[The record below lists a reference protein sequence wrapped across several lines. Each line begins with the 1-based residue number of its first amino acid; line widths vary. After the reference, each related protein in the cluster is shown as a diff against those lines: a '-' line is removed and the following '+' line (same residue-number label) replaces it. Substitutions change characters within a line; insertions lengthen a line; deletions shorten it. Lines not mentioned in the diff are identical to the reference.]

1 MSATLD
7 TEKADVLTGLL
18 RREGGR
24 YTTRRTIHKDLLPA
38 YGGKK
43 VITKAL
49 GTSDPAEAKR
59 RHVALWAA
67 LDREFAEVRAAM
79 AAAAAKAPTVEA
91 KAAAK
96 PIDIDAYAA
105 RALVG
110 LRKKRAE
117 YLAAGRLEDFNLEAR
132 EGLETYQAILNGG
145 DDLGLSLPEAEGMR
159 AATLAILTGEGAA
172 ALAAAPAV
180 KPTASGGPRVPLA
193 DVLDKWKAERT
204 PQPRTVRDLTR
215 TVKRFEAVVGKL
227 AVQDVTKQHVI
238 AFKDALLSEGKS
250 PGNINVIIPFLG
262 TLFNYA
268 VDNDLIPANPAKGIK
283 VADKRRAK
291 DKRLHFD
298 RDELKAMFSGPV
310 HTDGA
315 RPVGGGGEAAYWL
328 PLLALYTG
336 ARQTELGQL
345 HPDDVYEEAYLD
357 EEGGEHSAWVMRFAE
372 NEERGQKVKT
382 EGSER
387 RVPIHSDLI
396 ALGFLKV
403 VAAAKAERRARI
415 FHKINPTA
423 EGELMG
429 NWSKWFSRYLRKVCG
444 VADDR
449 VVFHSFR
456 HSFKHYARACRLDK
470 AVNDAIT
477 GHETGETGDDYGPA
491 YPLHPL
497 VEGMARYR
505 VPGFTLPPPPT
516 SLR

>member
-7 TEKADVLTGLL
+7 TEKADVLTGLI
-18 RREGGR
+18 RRDGGR
-24 YTTRRTIHKDLLPA
+24 YSTRRIIPLDLRPA
-38 YGGKK
+38 YGGKREI
-43 VITKAL
+43 VKAL
-49 GTSDPAEAKR
+49 GTADPAEAKR
-59 RHVALWAA
+59 LHVALWAA
-67 LDREFAEVRAAM
+67 QDREFAGARAAM
-79 AAAAAKAPTVEA
+79 AAAEKTPAVET
-91 KAAAK
+91 KAAK

-117 YLAAGRLEDFNLEAR
+117 YLAAGRLENFNLEAR
-132 EGLETYQAILNGG
+132 EGLEIYQAILDGG
-145 DDLGLSLPEAEGMR
+145 DDLDLSLSEAEGMR
-159 AATLAILTGEGAA
+159 VATLAILTGEGAA

-238 AFKDALLSEGKS
+238 AFKDALLSEGKT

-268 VDNDLIPANPAKGIK
+268 VDNDLIPASPAKGIK
-283 VADKRRAK
+283 VVDKRRAK
-291 DKRLHFD
+291 DKRLHYD
-298 RDELKAMFSGPV
+298 RDELKAVFNGPV
-310 HTDGA
+310 HMDGA

-357 EEGGEHSAWVMRFAE
+357 EEGGEHSAWVIRFAE
-372 NEERGQKVKT
+372 NEKRGQKVKT

-387 RVPIHSDLI
+387 RIPIHSDLI
-396 ALGFLKV
+396 GLGFLKV
-403 VAAAKAERRARI
+403 AAAAKAERRERI

-429 NWSKWFSRYLRKVCG
+429 NWSKWFGRYLRKVCG
-444 VADDR
+444 VADER

-456 HSFKHYARACRLDK
+456 HSFKHYARNCRLDK
-470 AVNDAIT
+470 EVHAEIT
-477 GHETGETGDDYGPA
+477 GHESGDTGDDYGGLA

-505 VPGFTLPPPPT
+505 VPGFILPPPPS

>member
-1 MSATLD
+1 M
-7 TEKADVLTGLL
+7 
-18 RREGGR
+18 
-24 YTTRRTIHKDLLPA
+24 
-38 YGGKK
+38 
-43 VITKAL
+43 
-49 GTSDPAEAKR
+49 
-59 RHVALWAA
+59 
-67 LDREFAEVRAAM
+67 
-79 AAAAAKAPTVEA
+79 
-91 KAAAK
+91 
-96 PIDIDAYAA
+96 
-105 RALVG
+105 
-110 LRKKRAE
+110 
-117 YLAAGRLEDFNLEAR
+117 
-132 EGLETYQAILNGG
+132 
-145 DDLGLSLPEAEGMR
+145 
-159 AATLAILTGEGAA
+159 
-172 ALAAAPAV
+172 
-180 KPTASGGPRVPLA
+180 
-193 DVLDKWKAERT
+193 
-204 PQPRTVRDLTR
+204 
-215 TVKRFEAVVGKL
+215 
-227 AVQDVTKQHVI
+227 
-238 AFKDALLSEGKS
+238 
-250 PGNINVIIPFLG
+250 
-262 TLFNYA
+262 
-268 VDNDLIPANPAKGIK
+268 
-283 VADKRRAK
+283 
-291 DKRLHFD
+291 
-298 RDELKAMFSGPV
+298 
-310 HTDGA
+310 
-315 RPVGGGGEAAYWL
+315 
-328 PLLALYTG
+328 ALYTG

-357 EEGGEHSAWVMRFAE
+357 EEGGEHSAWVMRFSE

-505 VPGFTLPPPPT
+505 VPGFTLPPPPA